1 MNLTRLFALALVL
14 AASPGSIRAQERF
27 SDMIAVTEVEVPV
40 RVLAKG
46 KPVAGLT
53 REDFELY
60 DGGELQTIVGFEE
73 RDLWT
78 TRGQP
83 PSPELAPAGPDPT
96 SRRLLLV
103 FDFAFSRRQ
112 RLARAL
118 RDIRRSL
125 GQQLQPTDRVGV
137 ATYGTISGLNLLVGF
152 TEDRDKID
160 LALDAVQAMLDA
172 KGKRQREILG
182 QLHAARFSDPG
193 GGEGSSTYTTLAEEL
208 SPTAALAV
216 LAGPV
221 EYDDREDDGVVVQE
235 QTSFL
240 GPIKVRV
247 EVDVTEPINTAQ
259 DAVDSVDDIAAVR
272 AFGIAM
278 AELATL
284 LKSVGGQKDML
295 LLSEGFGGG
304 LFQNS
309 YSLQYLE
316 KIARAFRDTGWTLH
330 SIDVGGVPGI
340 DEAGFSADSLLYLTD
355 GTGGDLVENVNDF
368 AVATSR
374 VLERTGIVYVLT
386 FQPTAE
392 GEEGEFHQLKVKL
405 KNPPKGVQII
415 HRPGYYTARSLSDRE
430 AYEQR
435 ADAAE
440 WLLTNL
446 ESTELDVQVY
456 AQSVTDPAGG
466 TRVPVAVEVDGN
478 SLMEIRTKHR
488 SKLELQLVV
497 LDPQSQIRE
506 ILNGEEKIDYGKS
519 VTTLRA
525 GGVRFVGELGLPPGE
540 YQLRVLVRSSRR
552 DEIFLATYPLS
563 VGPDAE
569 NTLSPPPP
577 DTERPA
583 ENWITVET
591 EQRSAYFQ

>member
-1 MNLTRLFALALVL
+1 MNLNRLIALALML
-14 AASPGSIRAQERF
+14 AAPLGTLRAQERF

-60 DGGELQTIVGFEE
+60 DGGALQTIVGFEV

-78 TRGQP
+78 GRGQQ
-83 PSPELAPAGPDPT
+83 PSPELAPTTADPA

-103 FDFAFSRRQ
+103 FDFSFSRRQ

-118 RDIRRSL
+118 RDIRGSL
-125 GQQLQPTDRVGV
+125 DQQLQPTDRVGV

-152 TEDRDKID
+152 TGDRAKVN

-172 KGKRQREILG
+172 RSKRQRETLG
-182 QLHAARFSDPG
+182 QLHAARFSDSEG
-193 GGEGSSTYTTLAEEL
+193 TDGSSTYATLAEEL

-221 EYDDREDDGVVVQE
+221 EYDDSEDNGVVVQE
-235 QTSFL
+235 KTSFF

-259 DAVDSVDDIAAVR
+259 DVVTSVDDLAAVR
-272 AFGIAM
+272 AFGIAF

-284 LKSVGGQKDML
+284 LESVGGQKDVLM
-295 LLSEGFGGG
+295 LSEGFGGG
-304 LFQNS
+304 LFQDA
-309 YSLQYLE
+309 YSLHYLE
-316 KIARAFRDTGWTLH
+316 KAARAFRDTGWTLH
-330 SIDVGGVPGI
+330 GIDVGGVPGI
-340 DEAGFSADSLLYLTD
+340 DESSFSADSLLYLAE

-368 AVATSR
+368 SVATSR
-374 VLERTGIVYVLT
+374 VLQRTGIVYVMT

-392 GEEGEFHQLKVKL
+392 GEEGEFHPLEVKL
-405 KNPPKGVQII
+405 KNPRKGVQII

-446 ESTELDVQVY
+446 ESAEIDVQVY
-456 AQSVTDPAGG
+456 AESVTDPAGG

-497 LDPQSQIRE
+497 LDPDAQIRE
-506 ILNGEEKIDYGKS
+506 ILNGEEKIDFGDS
-519 VTTLRA
+519 VSTLRG

-552 DEIFLATYPLS
+552 DEVFLATYPLS
-563 VGPDAE
+563 VGPEAK
-569 NTLSPPPP
+569 NTLPPPP
-577 DTERPA
+577 PAAERKA

-591 EQRSAYFQ
+591 ERRSGYFR